1 MNVAGKINILDPWQD
16 LPDNY
21 GKNGFG
27 KFNDLRKV
35 NPNLK
40 TLIAIGGWN
49 EGSIKYSHVVANPIL
64 RAKFVESVIKFLN
77 KYNFD
82 GFDID
87 WEYPNQRGGKPAD
100 KINFVT
106 LLKELSLAFKKHN
119 KILSAAVGASATSA
133 SQSYLISEVSK
144 YLNFINLMVYDLH
157 GSWEATTGMNAPL
170 YDKQAVKA
178 NNQFTVVSKLIICV

>member
-49 EGSIKYSHVVANPIL
+49 EGSIKYSHVVADPTL
-64 RAKFVESVIKFLN
+64 RAKFVKSVVEFLN
-77 KYNFD
+77 KYKFD

-100 KINFVT
+100 KKNFVA
-106 LLKELSLAFKKHN
+106 LLKELSKELKKYG
-119 KILSAAVGASATSA
+119 KILSLAVGAAPTSA
-133 SQSYLISEVSK
+133 SQSYVIPEISEYVDM
-144 YLNFINLMVYDLH
+144 INLMTYDLH

-170 YDKQAVKA
+170 YLKKGANP
-178 NNQFTVVSKLIICV
+178 NNQFSVVSKFIICL